1 MSEAANGASR
11 HHMKDADKLRD
22 RNFLFLLSALR
33 GGGPVLQACLHVW
46 KPNAGFSLRG
56 WPTHPNAI
64 FNKDSQPWQSI
75 CADWVVDG
83 CV

>member
-46 KPNAGFSLRG
+46 KPTQVSASGDGRLIPMPFLTKTPNLGNRSVRTG
-56 WPTHPNAI
+56 W
-64 FNKDSQPWQSI
+64 
-75 CADWVVDG
+75 
-83 CV
+83 